1 MSHENIIDK
10 DATLS
15 FVLKLVRVRV
25 LRNHSSGIPLDKA
38 SRLVGYISGHYHD
51 TKTAKIKS
59 IDTEEK
65 VLYEG
70 SDFILPYKS
79 NSGLHLQAI
88 SFHYFQ
94 IDGSLSVEI
103 GESIFNLKD
112 CTTEKLSSDPVE
124 VQLDIV
130 MNGTEQRV
138 GRCLVALHVEDFF
151 ESDNNNVKKTKTNK
165 ISSSGKDKPSVPDYH
180 PVSPD
185 FRFRRLSRSVHWDRI
200 RNIPIERV

>member
-1 MSHENIIDK
+1 M
-10 DATLS
+10 T
-15 FVLKLVRVRV
+15 
-25 LRNHSSGIPLDKA
+25 
-38 SRLVGYISGHYHD
+38 HYNR
-51 TKTAKIKS
+51 S
-59 IDTEEK
+59 
-65 VLYEG
+65 
-70 SDFILPYKS
+70 
-79 NSGLHLQAI
+79 
-88 SFHYFQ
+88 
-94 IDGSLSVEI
+94 GSLSVEI

-200 RNIPIERV
+200 RNIPIERVLHNGLIPIHACIHTHAYKHTNIQTYIHTYILSPLNTYST